1 VKQFRKAEFFLEVK
15 TSVWPGCNLQH
26 FVVNHASSQM
36 NGEVMACIGRRL
48 AWWDRDM
55 DRTGRPIRADVRLAG
70 HEIWEQACQRTH
82 LLVADD
88 GPAAELM
95 EYTVA
100 QVSRYLDRIGAPLS
114 TRKHGLLL
122 VAFCR
127 ALRRY
132 AAKLSRL
139 ELAGGSG
146 DLTNRSADNAW
157 VRQVNARLDL
167 ESIVRQ
173 LSERNAAVLTL
184 RAADYEW
191 KEIAQL
197 FGVSA
202 GAARNSFWRE
212 IEKIR
217 GGTQKPEPSYRSML
231 DPHINVNGMIRRIGS
246 ENMEERSSKL
256 KYDPL
261 HEVPGLSRK

>member
-1 VKQFRKAEFFLEVK
+1 
-15 TSVWPGCNLQH
+15 
-26 FVVNHASSQM
+26 
-36 NGEVMACIGRRL
+36 MACSGRRL
-48 AWWDRDM
+48 AWWDRDV
-55 DRTGRPIRADVRLAG
+55 DRAGRPIRPDVRLAG
-70 HEIWEQACQRTH
+70 HEIWEQACQRTNV
-82 LLVADD
+82 LLADYE
-88 GPAAELM
+88 PAAELM

-132 AAKLSRL
+132 AAKSSRL
-139 ELAGGSG
+139 ELVGGSG
-146 DLTNRSADNAW
+146 DLTNHTADHAW
-157 VRQVNARLDL
+157 MRQVNVRLDL

-184 RAADYEW
+184 RAAEYEW

-202 GAARNSFWRE
+202 GAIRNAFWRE
-212 IEKIR
+212 IGRIRCEK
-217 GGTQKPEPSYRSML
+217 RST
-231 DPHINVNGMIRRIGS
+231 
-246 ENMEERSSKL
+246 
-256 KYDPL
+256 
-261 HEVPGLSRK
+261 

>member
-1 VKQFRKAEFFLEVK
+1 
-15 TSVWPGCNLQH
+15 
-26 FVVNHASSQM
+26 
-36 NGEVMACIGRRL
+36 MACAVRIL
-48 AWWDRDM
+48 AWWDRELDHA
-55 DRTGRPIRADVRLAG
+55 GRPIRPDVRLAG

-122 VAFCR
+122 VAFRR
-127 ALRRY
+127 ALHRY

-146 DLTNRSADNAW
+146 DLANHTTDNAW

-184 RAADYEW
+184 RAAEYEW

-197 FGVSA
+197 FGVSTDA
-202 GAARNSFWRE
+202 IRNAFWRE
-212 IEKIR
+212 IGRIRCEK
-217 GGTQKPEPSYRSML
+217 RST
-231 DPHINVNGMIRRIGS
+231 
-246 ENMEERSSKL
+246 
-256 KYDPL
+256 
-261 HEVPGLSRK
+261 